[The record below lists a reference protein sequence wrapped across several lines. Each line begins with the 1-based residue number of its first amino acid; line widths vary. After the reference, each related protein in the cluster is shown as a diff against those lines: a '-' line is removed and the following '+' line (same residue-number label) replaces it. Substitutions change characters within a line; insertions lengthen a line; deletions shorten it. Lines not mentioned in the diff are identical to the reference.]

1 MLCPNPWPI
10 KTAAP
15 KSSLWSVR
23 LSCFFFVL
31 GLNSIHLGTLIQTP
45 QKRWWIGWQKSLFS
59 WHFASELDWFLNIF
73 DMEFWVCNKF
83 LILYP
88 QNNGAS
94 RFLELQLESHLPH
107 VIPVLPTSGRTLE
120 MWLFNSFRVAWS
132 SAKRGVPWMLYPS
145 YWCVYCFFIM
155 IMFQFIF
162 YMFFSNE
169 ICKRAGEKWSD
180 WSDILHSFVAHL
192 PRVG

>member
-45 QKRWWIGWQKSLFS
+45 QKRWWIGWQKSLLS

-73 DMEFWVCNKF
+73 DIEFWECNKF

-88 QNNGAS
+88 QNNGS
-94 RFLELQLESHLPH
+94 STILELQLESHLPMWF
-107 VIPVLPTSGRTLE
+107 PFWPPPAALWRCGYSTPSGWPE
-120 MWLFNSFRVAWS
+120 VALNV
-132 SAKRGVPWMLYPS
+132 AVPWMLYPS

-155 IMFQFIF
+155 FQFIF
-162 YMFFSNE
+162 YMFFRLRFLNVLVKNGV
-169 ICKRAGEKWSD
+169 IGVTFC
-180 WSDILHSFVAHL
+180 ILLWPTYHV
-192 PRVG
+192 